1 MHTHHLCVSAGWE
14 PGSAARGQQGNCQSS
29 YSTLLTGQTAQHQGT
44 AMALST
50 VSTHTLCLGCLAY
63 EKTPP
68 PQPLHLSTPP
78 FCRAPAAL
86 PTGRTHCQKPFSQQS
101 PTGHGEATGAAPS
114 PGHPQPSSEEQ
125 CSAAPPR
132 SALGQPRPQSHHRAR
147 GKGAG
152 LKPAGRPPSF
162 GAGAALLLTR
172 GRAERAHGL
181 SQSSVTPQPLTE
193 PN

>member
-125 CSAAPPR
+125 R
-132 SALGQPRPQSHHRAR
+132 STASLS
-147 GKGAG
+147 
-152 LKPAGRPPSF
+152 
-162 GAGAALLLTR
+162 AGAARAAEPPQSPGEGR
-172 GRAERAHGL
+172 GPKACRPTFFIRGWGGPSPHKG
-181 SQSSVTPQPLTE
+181 QS
-193 PN
+193 